1 MKYKQDTLKGI
12 YKRVVGSMSGLS
24 DVGVEL
30 HEQTCPHFDPTDN
43 VVRMPTEI
51 SWASNEE
58 ESFHLGRGIVVHE
71 AGHVLFAPDF
81 DTKEQEEAE
90 FFNVFADVNNEWKV
104 VQLWPHLKKP
114 LADKTTVLVSKKPEL
129 LKSDNPFMQ
138 ILMRCEKI
146 SDLKPEYPKDYN
158 PILKKFVETT
168 SQEFHKQG
176 IAEATGDELV
186 KFTREVYRQWCKL
199 HQQQKEKQHDIN
211 NLMKELG
218 DLIKNGATNE
228 DIKAKNAE
236 IKKAAG
242 NRAKFK
248 DKVVGVRKVP
258 KPKEENYNKLT
269 LEELKERLKEAKE
282 KVNDS
287 SGGGWGCSNIENDQV
302 VLQMEP
308 GGEENIDYDD
318 KEAYKKGK
326 IINRMLKRKIALQ
339 DDYEKRHRSGRID
352 LDEVRRQVSMAGR
365 IYKESVFERNN
376 SFTRGGEWAIEV
388 LVDCSGSM
396 NGHKMSAAKQLFA
409 TLGHALDGIPNVH
422 YALTGFQAANGVTDI
437 IIKKFRDRRID
448 FKKLNKLQAD
458 NANADGY
465 NIRESANRLLKFR
478 NMKKIMVVIS
488 DGQPAYKNG
497 IEDTKKAVQ
506 QSENMGISVIGI
518 GIDGCTEQ
526 SLRNIYPNNYLFK
539 DTDDMP
545 NDITNLI
552 LSSLG
557 QKEKKKLVK
566 THWEK

>member
-1 MKYKQDTLKGI
+1 M
-12 YKRVVGSMSGLS
+12 
-24 DVGVEL
+24 
-30 HEQTCPHFDPTDN
+30 
-43 VVRMPTEI
+43 
-51 SWASNEE
+51 
-58 ESFHLGRGIVVHE
+58 
-71 AGHVLFAPDF
+71 
-81 DTKEQEEAE
+81 
-90 FFNVFADVNNEWKV
+90 
-104 VQLWPHLKKP
+104 
-114 LADKTTVLVSKKPEL
+114 
-129 LKSDNPFMQ
+129 
-138 ILMRCEKI
+138 
-146 SDLKPEYPKDYN
+146 
-158 PILKKFVETT
+158 
-168 SQEFHKQG
+168 
-176 IAEATGDELV
+176 
-186 KFTREVYRQWCKL
+186 
-199 HQQQKEKQHDIN
+199 
-211 NLMKELG
+211 
-218 DLIKNGATNE
+218 
-228 DIKAKNAE
+228 
-236 IKKAAG
+236 
-242 NRAKFK
+242 
-248 DKVVGVRKVP
+248 
-258 KPKEENYNKLT
+258 
-269 LEELKERLKEAKE
+269 
-282 KVNDS
+282 
-287 SGGGWGCSNIENDQV
+287 
-302 VLQMEP
+302 
-308 GGEENIDYDD
+308 
-318 KEAYKKGK
+318 
-326 IINRMLKRKIALQ
+326 
-339 DDYEKRHRSGRID
+339 
-352 LDEVRRQVSMAGR
+352 
-365 IYKESVFERNN
+365 
-376 SFTRGGEWAIEV
+376 